1 MQSSNPVFGRSAAF
15 SGRPGVQQVPAPSAE
30 KLEQMYAAPSA
41 TPTQT
46 GRMTYDDVVM
56 RTGATL
62 GVLLIGAVIGWMN
75 TGLFYVGLIGGLIL
89 GLVNAFKK
97 EPSPPLI
104 LAYAALQGLFVGGIS
119 SILEGS
125 TISAGGT
132 PLNGIVA
139 QAIVGTLGVFVAS
152 LFVYRSGK
160 VRVTPK
166 FQRGLMMAMGGYLIF
181 VVFNLMAQVFNW
193 TDSPFGFR
201 SGWLGIAIGLFAVG
215 LAAFML
221 ILDFDFIEKGVKEGI
236 PAKFAW
242 TAAFGLTVTL
252 VWLYIEMLRL
262 LAILRGE

>member
-15 SGRPGVQQVPAPSAE
+15 SGGPGVQHAPAPDAG
-30 KLEQMYAAPSA
+30 KLEEMYAAPSA
-41 TPTQT
+41 SPAQT

-104 LAYAALQGLFVGGIS
+104 LAYALLQGFFVGGIS
-119 SILEGS
+119 FLLENVS
-125 TISAGGT
+125 LSAGGT

-139 QAIVGTLGVFVAS
+139 QAILATLSVFAVS
-152 LFVYRSGK
+152 LFLYRSGK

-166 FQRGLMMAMGGYLIF
+166 FQRGVMMALGGYLVF
-181 VVFNLMAQVFNW
+181 VVFNFMAQIFGFADG
-193 TDSPFGFR
+193 TFGFR
-201 SGWLGIAIGLFAVG
+201 SGWFGIAIGLFAVG
-215 LAAFML
+215 LAAMML

-236 PAKFAW
+236 PNKYAW

>member
-15 SGRPGVQQVPAPSAE
+15 SGRPGVRDVSAPSAE
-30 KLEQMYAAPSA
+30 RLEEMYAAPSA

-62 GVLLIGAVIGWMN
+62 GVVLVGAVIGWN
-75 TGLFYVGLIGGLIL
+75 VPGLFYVGLIGGLIL

-104 LAYAALQGLFVGGIS
+104 LTYALLTGTFLGAIS
-119 SILEGS
+119 GILEGA
-125 TISAGGT
+125 TISAGGS

-139 QAIVGTLGVFVAS
+139 QSVIGTLGVFAVS
-152 LFVYRSGK
+152 LFMYRSGR

-166 FQRGLMMAMGGYLIF
+166 FQRGAMIAMGGYLVFVIANLFFQIF
-181 VVFNLMAQVFNW
+181 GSS
-193 TDSPFGFR
+193 DSAFGFR
-201 SGWLGIAIGLFAVG
+201 TGWFGIAIGLFAIT
-215 LAAFML
+215 LAAVFL
-221 ILDFDFIEKGVKEGI
+221 ILDFDFIDKGVKEGI
-236 PAKFAW
+236 PAKYAW